1 MVTKDNRTSKG
12 SYDIKALSNWPYND
26 TLVEVRADSKDNEG
40 KGVIDLL
47 VGYRGKGYEVK
58 FTPVNLSKAIFN
70 VYTLDNYY
78 NIKDIKVGYRSPMA
92 EEDLNMM
99 LRVARKYVPQSDKST
114 LNKIIPL
121 ISKAYEESPYTIGK
135 KAKGYNV
142 IDINSSREDDYQEF
156 ALYQVT
162 SATLFP
168 QENGGYSLAVN
179 YKGKRYFAKIDK
191 LESGELDMHFVVN
204 IPEYLKDYSYDR
216 EKYNI
221 NKLYMKREDFNKM
234 LEIADNYIPID
245 ERALLRSKLPEIHK
259 AYDIYEKSN

>member
-40 KGVIDLL
+40 KGVIDLLVGYRGKGYEVSVIDLL

-245 ERALLRSKLPEIHK
+245 G
-259 AYDIYEKSN
+259 KSTA